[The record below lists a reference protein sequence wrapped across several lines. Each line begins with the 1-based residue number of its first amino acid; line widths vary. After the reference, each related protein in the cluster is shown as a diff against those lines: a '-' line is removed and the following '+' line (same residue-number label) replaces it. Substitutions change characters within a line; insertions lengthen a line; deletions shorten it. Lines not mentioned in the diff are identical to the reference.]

1 MHQKLQSMKRE
12 HTEVIVSN
20 IFYFFK
26 KVVKRPIESLYAV
39 HRAWYGVHKVFMLFT
54 VNASVY

>member
-1 MHQKLQSMKRE
+1 MKRE

-20 IFYFFK
+20 IFYFFL